1 MKVEARAFNLAA
13 ERYYRDDLRKAQLA
27 ESLELLAEECAGA
40 NSRWWFAQ
48 GGSWRAVADPQ
59 AYLTAV
65 KNDLVEDQI
74 NTEEIL
80 QLVGLILMVTLQG
93 ESADV

>member
-1 MKVEARAFNLAA
+1 
-13 ERYYRDDLRKAQLA
+13 
-27 ESLELLAEECAGA
+27 
-40 NSRWWFAQ
+40 
-48 GGSWRAVADPQ
+48 VADPQ